1 MIDLTEQEKQQLL
14 AAINVAIRSSQN
26 AIEAANVLLPI
37 AAKLSS
43 PPQPD
48 GDA

>member
-1 MIDLTEQEKQQLL
+1 MIELTEQEKHQLL

-37 AAKLSS
+37 ALKLSTLK
-43 PPQPD
+43 PD